1 MTESSDFVT
10 APVRVVE
17 THISVLLFFGDK
29 VYKIH
34 KPVHFDFLDFRDRT
48 RSRRGLPPRGRAQS
62 PVGPRRVPRGG
73 RPRDGW

>member
-1 MTESSDFVT
+1 MTESPSFVT

-34 KPVHFDFLDFRDRT
+34 KPVHFDFVDFRDRT
-48 RSRRGLPPRGRAQS
+48 ARRRGLSPRG
-62 PVGPRRVPRGG
+62 
-73 RPRDGW
+73 